1 MNPVDRDE
9 IAKIFRKWLKE
20 EISGEEAT
28 AIDACL
34 HEILDDKH
42 LKTAYWIH
50 HKWKNDSC
58 IECSNCGNQID
69 FSNYWFPDNQSL
81 LDLAFDIMP
90 NSYKYCHKCGYKMEG
105 NQR

>member
-20 EISGEEAT
+20 EISGEEVS

-42 LKTAYWIH
+42 LKTAHWIH
-50 HKWKNDSC
+50 HKWEKDSY
-58 IECSNCGNQID
+58 IKCSNCGNKVD
-69 FSNYWFPDNQSL
+69 LSEYWFTDKPSI
-81 LDLAFDIMP
+81 LDLSFDIVP
-90 NSYKYCHKCGYKMEG
+90 GSHKYCHKCGYKMDKE
-105 NQR
+105 

>member
-20 EISGEEAT
+20 EISEEEVS

-42 LKTAYWIH
+42 
-50 HKWKNDSC
+50 
-58 IECSNCGNQID
+58 
-69 FSNYWFPDNQSL
+69 
-81 LDLAFDIMP
+81 
-90 NSYKYCHKCGYKMEG
+90 
-105 NQR
+105 